1 MTTINKIRELLEKK
15 HKKELLLILFFLV
28 IGMLLEMAGIGL
40 LIPAINFFMN
50 KTTFDNYK
58 HFLPNFLSNITH
70 NSLVI

>member
-28 IGMLLEMAGIGL
+28 IGMLLEMSGIGL

-50 KTTFDNYK
+50 K
-58 HFLPNFLSNITH
+58 L
-70 NSLVI
+70 